1 MQVAPDTIRN
11 RWHSLSPGE
20 SHIYPHT
27 MRPFYHPQSEDISLV
42 GVLYALGDP
51 VRLQIVQRLAQ
62 TGELTC
68 SDLDCAVAKSTMSHH
83 FKILRE
89 SGLVLTRKEGTQHIN
104 TLRSADIDMLYP
116 GLLTVV
122 LRSTVTTE

>member
-1 MQVAPDTIRN
+1 
-11 RWHSLSPGE
+11 
-20 SHIYPHT
+20 
-27 MRPFYHPQSEDISLV
+27 MRPFYHPQCEDISLV
-42 GVLYALGDP
+42 GVLYALGDS
-51 VRLQIVQRLAQ
+51 VRLQIVQRLAE

-68 SDLDCAVAKSTMSHH
+68 SDLDYAVAKSTMSHH

-104 TLRSADIDMLYP
+104 TLRTADMDRLHP

-122 LRSTVTTE
+122 LRDSVRSN

>member
-1 MQVAPDTIRN
+1 
-11 RWHSLSPGE
+11 
-20 SHIYPHT
+20 
-27 MRPFYHPQSEDISLV
+27 MRPFYHPQSTDISLV

-104 TLRSADIDMLYP
+104 TLRSADLDRLYP
-116 GLLTVV
+116 GLLAVV
-122 LRSTVTTE
+122 LRSPVVTAE

>member
-1 MQVAPDTIRN
+1 MQEVDYCFSNP
-11 RWHSLSPGE
+11 
-20 SHIYPHT
+20 
-27 MRPFYHPQSEDISLV
+27 MRPFYHPRCEDMSLA

-51 VRLQIVQRLAQ
+51 VRLQIIVRLSK

-104 TLRSADIDMLYP
+104 TLRRADLDRLYP
-116 GLLTVV
+116 GLLTAV
-122 LRSTVTTE
+122 LHHSAQY